1 MVKINVKDGHS
12 TYKYKFKEAG
22 CPLTKSWAP
31 TRRQID
37 YIQSLAAKLGM
48 DEIDIPEN
56 KKEASRLIDELK
68 NRIEE
73 RKEQKSAPE
82 SPLTGEEVPFRRVR
96 RGKYQPAEY
105 EDAFE
110 EMFEDYLR

>member
-37 YIQSLAAKLGM
+37 YIQDLAKKLGM
-48 DEIDIPEN
+48 EEIDIPPS
-56 KKEASRLIDELK
+56 KKDASALIDELK
-68 NRIEE
+68 NMIEE
-73 RKEQKSAPE
+73 QKERRSAPQ
-82 SPLTGEEVPFRRVR
+82 SPLTGEEVPFRRVK

-105 EDAFE
+105 ADWKDEAFKY
-110 EMFEDYLR
+110 YLY